1 MSDRQDEYSQYRP
14 RRELGARFEA
24 ASVAALYRHRP
35 PYSEEVYALVEDPA
49 GARGR
54 RILDCGAGT
63 GKIAR
68 ELVARG
74 FEVDAVDPSAE
85 MIRTG
90 RRLSHGEDPKLCW
103 IEGPIE
109 EVALRGGYALAVAG
123 ASFHWFDADRV
134 LPRLHDLLEPDA
146 FLAVLDGDGAW
157 QSPWADAEEAVMIDF
172 VTRMQGSRPVWHRVD
187 IEDARILEHPLF
199 GPRGERVTA
208 PASVRQTVEDY
219 IACQHSRA
227 TFTHEVMGPE
237 LADAFDAALR
247 GVLED
252 HADSGW
258 LRYACRTR
266 IEWGRPGRRR

>member
-1 MSDRQDEYSQYRP
+1 MSDRQDEYSQTRL

-35 PYSEEVYALVEDPA
+35 AYSQEVYALVENLA
-49 GARGR
+49 GGRGHR
-54 RILDCGAGT
+54 VLDCGAGT

-68 ELVARG
+68 NLVARG

-90 RRLSHGEDPKLCW
+90 RGLPHGEDPKLRW
-103 IEGPIE
+103 IESPME
-109 EVALRGGYALAVAG
+109 EVALPGGYALAVAG

-134 LPRLHDLLEPDA
+134 LPRLCDLLEPEA
-146 FLAVLDGDGAW
+146 FLAVIDGDGAW
-157 QSPWADAEEAVMIDF
+157 QSPWANAEEAVMIDF

-187 IEDARILEHPLF
+187 IEDARTLEHPLF
-199 GPRGERVTA
+199 ELHGERVTA
-208 PASVRQTVEDY
+208 PAAVRQTVEDY

-227 TFTHEVMGPE
+227 TFTHEVMGSE

-266 IEWGRPGRRR
+266 IEWGVCRRRR